1 MSNMARTDSRPR
13 RRLDPD
19 SRRAAILD
27 AAARA
32 FATFPFSDVTISA
45 ISASADASN
54 ALVYRYFAN
63 KEELYTE
70 VVRLAIDELRT
81 QQEAALSALPEGVP
95 VRDRI
100 RAATLVYLNH
110 IAAHPDS
117 WSMPMRQPGGEPAAA
132 AELRAAARQS
142 YVKNLAALL
151 APSDQKRHEY
161 TLWGYFGFIDTACLH
176 WVENGCPEEERWPLI
191 DAALGALEGALG
203 DWAA

>member
-1 MSNMARTDSRPR
+1 MARTDSKPR

-32 FATFPFSDVTISA
+32 FATFPFSDVTIST

-70 VVRLAIDELRT
+70 VVRLTIDELHT

-100 RAATLVYLNH
+100 RAATMVYLNH
-110 IAAHPDS
+110 IATHPDS

-132 AELRAAARQS
+132 AELRAAARRN
-142 YVKNLAALL
+142 YVKNLATLL
-151 APSDQKRHEY
+151 APSNQKRHEY
-161 TLWGYFGFIDTACLH
+161 ALWGYFGFIDTACLH

-191 DAALGALEGALG
+191 DATLGALEGALG